1 MLEIWFRDEFSISVS
16 SALQLDSLLII
27 FAGSD
32 SRRWQ
37 ERLGGGGGGDNL
49 REDDY
54 LIEGCYFKYCSME
67 VVP

>member
-1 MLEIWFRDEFSISVS
+1 MLEIWFLDEFSMSVS
-16 SALQLDSLLII
+16 SASKLESLLII

-37 ERLGGGGGGDNL
+37 ERLGGGGDNL
-49 REDDY
+49 REGDY
-54 LIEGCYFKYCSME
+54 LKEGYYFKYCLLE

>member
-1 MLEIWFRDEFSISVS
+1 MLEIWFRDEFSMSVS
-16 SALQLDSLLII
+16 SASKLESLLII

-37 ERLGGGGGGDNL
+37 ERLGGDNL
-49 REDDY
+49 REGDY
-54 LIEGCYFKYCSME
+54 LKEGYYFKHCLLE